1 MPRWGRTPHVRSVLM
16 TESGTGDI
24 GTGVDELDLGAAPS
38 STDRPWETDPA
49 AYWATIDAGTHGLDA
64 PVLVA
69 DLDAL
74 RHNVADMRR
83 RAAGKP
89 IRVASKSLRS
99 RPMLDAL
106 LRVPGYAGVLAYDVA
121 EAHWLAADGIAHDGA
136 PRPGCPDVLVGYPSA
151 DLGAIAA
158 LAADETAASR
168 VTLMIDD
175 PEQLDLVDAAVPPSR
190 RPDLR
195 VCIDIDASFHAPA
208 LGVIGALRSPVRTR
222 AEASALAVTVSG
234 RKGFRLVGAM
244 TYDAQIA
251 GVGDLSIRRPG
262 AGALLR
268 TMQRA
273 SWDELVARRLEIL
286 TDLRRIADLE
296 FVNGGGT
303 GSIERN
309 ASDPNISDIAAGSG
323 LYGPHLFDQYSH
335 FRPAPA
341 MAFGLAV
348 VRRPAPDTVTCHGG
362 GWIASGATGSDRLP
376 VPVWPAGLKLT
387 GREGAG
393 EVQTPVQGERA
404 RRISLG
410 DRVWFRHTKSGEP
423 AEHSQTIA
431 VLSDGAVLNQLP
443 TYRGEGRCFL

>member
-1 MPRWGRTPHVRSVLM
+1 M
-16 TESGTGDI
+16 TANGTGQTTT
-24 GTGVDELDLGAAPS
+24 GTGLVDLGAPPS
-38 STDRPWETDPA
+38 TVDRTWETDPA
-49 AYWATIDAGTHGLDA
+49 AYWATIDAGTQGLDA

-83 RAAGKP
+83 RAGGTP

-99 RPMLDAL
+99 RPVLDAL

-121 EAHWLAADGIAHDGA
+121 EAHWLAADGTDHDGA
-136 PRPGCPDVLVGYPSA
+136 ERPGCPDVLVGYPSA

-158 LAADETAASR
+158 LAADEQAASR

-175 PEQLDLVDAAVPPSR
+175 PDQLDLVDAAVPPSR
-190 RPDLR
+190 RPELR
-195 VCIDIDASFHAPA
+195 ICIDIDASFRAPV
-208 LGVIGALRSPVRTR
+208 LGAVGALRSPIRTR
-222 AEASALAVTVSG
+222 AEASALAVTIAG

-273 SWDELVARRLEIL
+273 SWDELVERRLDIL
-286 TDLRRIADLE
+286 TDLRRIAELE

-303 GSIERN
+303 GSLERN

-323 LYGPHLFDQYSH
+323 LYGPHLFDGYSH

-348 VRRPAPDTVTCHGG
+348 VRRPRPDTVTCHGG
-362 GWIASGATGSDRLP
+362 GWIASGAAGEDRLP
-376 VPVWPAGLKLT
+376 VPVWPAGLTLT
-387 GREGAG
+387 AREGAG
-393 EVQTPVQGERA
+393 EVQTPVTGDRA

-410 DRVWFRHTKSGEP
+410 DRVWFRHTKAGEP
-423 AEHSQTIA
+423 AEHTTHIA
-431 VLSDGAVLNQLP
+431 VLSDGAVLAQVP

>member
-1 MPRWGRTPHVRSVLM
+1 M
-16 TESGTGDI
+16 TANGTSGPEA
-24 GTGVDELDLGAAPS
+24 GVDGLDLGAPPS
-38 STDRPWETDPA
+38 TIDRPWETDPQG
-49 AYWATIDAGTHGLDA
+49 YWATIDAATHALDA
-64 PVLVA
+64 PIFAA

-74 RHNVADMRR
+74 RYNVADMRR
-83 RAAGKP
+83 RAAGTP
-89 IRVASKSLRS
+89 IRVASKSIRS
-99 RPMLDAL
+99 RPVLDAL

-121 EAHWLAADGIAHDGA
+121 EAHWLAADGPSFDGA
-136 PRPGCPDVLVGYPSA
+136 DRPGCPDVLVAYPSA

-158 LAADETAASR
+158 LGADEAAASR

-175 PEQLDLVDAAVPPSR
+175 AAQLDLIDAAVPPSR

-195 VCIDIDASFHAPA
+195 VCIDIDASFRAPGI
-208 LGVIGALRSPVRTR
+208 GVIGARRSPVRSR
-222 AEASALAVTVSG
+222 EEASVLAATVVG
-234 RKGFRLVGAM
+234 RKGFRLVGVM

-303 GSIERN
+303 GSLERN
-309 ASDPNISDIAAGSG
+309 AEDPNITDIAAGSG
-323 LYGPHLFDQYSH
+323 LYGPHLFDGYSH
-335 FRPAPA
+335 FQPAPA
-341 MAFGLAV
+341 AGFGLAV
-348 VRRPAPDTVTCHGG
+348 VRRPAEDIVTCHGG
-362 GWIASGATGSDRLP
+362 GWIASGAMGDDRLP
-376 VPVWPAGLKLT
+376 EPVWPAGLALT

-393 EVQTPVQGERA
+393 EVQTPLRGDRA
-404 RRISLG
+404 GRISLG
-410 DRVWFRHTKSGEP
+410 DRVWFRHTKAGEP
-423 AEHSQTIA
+423 AEHVTHLTI
-431 VLSDGAVLNQLP
+431 VSDGSVLDRLP